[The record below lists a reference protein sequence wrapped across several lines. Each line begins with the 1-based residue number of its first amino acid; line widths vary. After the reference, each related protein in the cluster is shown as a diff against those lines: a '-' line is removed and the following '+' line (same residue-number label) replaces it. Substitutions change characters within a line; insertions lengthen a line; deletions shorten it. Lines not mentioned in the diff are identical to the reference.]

1 MLDTGSA
8 EKEGYL
14 LENTALGMSFDR
26 HPWSFDEML
35 SFLDQDYR
43 NLVPQLHPDDQAIRV
58 AAVKQWIDRLSKK

>member
-1 MLDTGSA
+1 
-8 EKEGYL
+8 
-14 LENTALGMSFDR
+14 MSFDR